1 MIKTA
6 IIGAGTPD
14 GGELIRLLS
23 MHPDVE
29 ITAVNAKGLEGTKI
43 TDRHHGLIGDID
55 LNFSDKIDFEKC
67 DVLFVS
73 SPEISDAEIV
83 GLRNAFPELK
93 IILFHV
99 PVHLDREKYDIV
111 YGVPEIFRKAFVR
124 GAMAAEVPESFAVM
138 ALVAL
143 FPFASHLL
151 LNSDINID
159 IKAPESIIKESDPAT
174 VKEEII
180 KILQFVQKSFVSEI
194 SMEVTAGDM
203 RRSSLMDI
211 TFDCTLNLPQ
221 IMELYD
227 IYDDHNF
234 TFVTTSPIGVSE
246 VAGTDK
252 CIISVSKP
260 AEDKV
265 RLTVAADCRLRGAS
279 GDAVHIMN
287 LMFGLHEKTG
297 LALKAS
303 DFERIGDVH

>member
-23 MHPDVE
+23 MHPEVE
-29 ITAVNAKGLEGTKI
+29 IIAVNARGLEGTKV

-55 LNFSDKIDFEKC
+55 INFSDKLDFEKY
-67 DVLFVS
+67 DVLFVCY
-73 SPEISDAEIV
+73 PEIGDQEIV
-83 GLRNAFPELK
+83 ALREKYPEMN

-99 PVHLDREKYDIV
+99 PTHLDREKYGIV

-124 GAMAAEVPESFAVM
+124 GAKAAEVPESFAVM

-143 FPFASHLL
+143 FPFALNLL
-151 LNSDINID
+151 LNSDIKID
-159 IKAPESIIKESDPAT
+159 VKAPESIIEESDVET
-174 VKEEII
+174 VESEIR
-180 KILQFVQKSFVSEI
+180 KVLSDVQKSFNSPI
-194 SMEVTAGDM
+194 KMDVTAGDM
-203 RRSSLMDI
+203 RRSTLMDI
-211 TFDCTLNLPQ
+211 TFECPLTLPQ
-221 IMELYD
+221 ILNLYEM
-227 IYDDHNF
+227 YDDHNF
-234 TFVTTSPIGVSE
+234 TFVTTSQIGVSE

-252 CIISVSKP
+252 CIISVDKI
-260 AEDKV
+260 EDKV
-265 RLTVAADCRLRGAS
+265 KLTVAADCRLRGAS

-303 DFERIGDVH
+303 DFEPIQ